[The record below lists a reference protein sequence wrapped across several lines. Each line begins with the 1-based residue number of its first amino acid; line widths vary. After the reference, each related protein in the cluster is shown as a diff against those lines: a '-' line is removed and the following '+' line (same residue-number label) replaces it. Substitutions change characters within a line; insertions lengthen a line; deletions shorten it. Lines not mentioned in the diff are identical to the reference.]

1 MAEQQLATIQLLR
14 RAGGQL
20 PTVTDIDRGGGRNHD
35 PSQQDTETT
44 HATSRSTHGGDR
56 CAVDPAATS

>member
-1 MAEQQLATIQLLR
+1 MAEQQLATIQLLL
-14 RAGGQL
+14 AGGQL

-44 HATSRSTHGGDR
+44 HATSSGSSGDI
-56 CAVDPAATS
+56 VTTP

>member
-1 MAEQQLATIQLLR
+1 MAEQQLAPIQLLL
-14 RAGGQL
+14 AGGQR